1 MSTYRKS
8 PPTRLP
14 PIDTTATA
22 MDRAAIYARYS
33 TDNQRAASIV
43 DQQRRCR
50 EFADRNNL
58 TVGQLWADEAE
69 KGWNPEREQLQA
81 MLAAAKNKKFDVLLV
96 DDLSRLHR
104 DLGGQDKTLKRL
116 RILGIRVVAIA
127 DGWDST
133 SRGAKQTAAFK
144 GLLNEMQLEV
154 IAEHTKRGQDGRIH
168 AGLSAGGTVY
178 GYRSVQ
184 ELVHGD
190 VVGARRM
197 IEPEEARIVGEI
209 YEQYADGLSPQ
220 AIADRLNARGVPS
233 PRGDT
238 WSRNAIYGDRR
249 DLSGI
254 LSNPIYEGWLLRNR
268 SQFVRDPDTGGR
280 VKVRN
285 PPESWLWVEAPELR
299 TVPEDLV
306 ARVKQRM
313 ADVESKGK
321 AIREGRAN
329 ANARTGADGKYI
341 LTGLF
346 HCSECGG
353 PISSVARD
361 TFGCSARHNRGP
373 YACGND
379 VKFKREVAESA
390 VLEAVATRV
399 FSPAAVREFVELV
412 AQEHSAQSGTG
423 RDQLAALEKK
433 LKEVNNGISKGVEF
447 VFAGNVSPAVSAK
460 LKELE
465 STKKVIQAELDHL
478 AVQQSIGPAVDLAEL
493 QAAANAALGQV
504 IEEIPSWNPAEA
516 RQVLSGLIKNGV
528 VTPSSDKRTLT
539 MTMTGDIAGL
549 LTIGANKQRKG
560 CTAPKSKRPDE
571 ISIGPKLGSVVARA
585 RFELA
590 TFGL

>member
-1 MSTYRKS
+1 
-8 PPTRLP
+8 
-14 PIDTTATA
+14 

-33 TDNQRAASIV
+33 TDSQRAASIV

-50 EFADRNNL
+50 EFAERNNL
-58 TVGQLWADEAE
+58 TVVQLWADEAE
-69 KGWNPEREQLQA
+69 KGWNPEREQFQA
-81 MLAAAKNKKFDVLLV
+81 MLAAAKNKEFDVLLV

-104 DLGGQDKTLKRL
+104 DLAGQGVTLKRL
-116 RILGIRVVAIA
+116 QILGVRVVAIA

-133 SRGAKQTAAFK
+133 SRGAKQTATFK

-168 AGLSAGGTVY
+168 AGLSAGGAVY

-184 ELVHGD
+184 ELVNGA
-190 VVGARRM
+190 VVGARRK
-197 IEPEEARIVGEI
+197 IDPQEAGVVGEI

-220 AIADRLNARGVPS
+220 AIADRLNARGVPG

-249 DLSGI
+249 DLSGV
-254 LSNPIYEGWLLRNR
+254 LSNPIYEGWLVRNR
-268 SQFVRDPDTGGR
+268 SHFLRDPDTGGR

-299 TVPEDLV
+299 IVAEDV
-306 ARVKQRM
+306 IARVKQRM
-313 ADVESKGK
+313 ADVESKGE

-346 HCSECGG
+346 RCSECDG

-373 YACGND
+373 YACCND
-379 VKFKREVAESA
+379 VKFKREKAESA
-390 VLEAVATRV
+390 VLEAVAARV
-399 FSPAAVREFVELV
+399 FSPAAIKEFVELV

-423 RDQLAALEKK
+423 CDQVTALEKK
-433 LKEVNNGISKGVEF
+433 LKEVNNGISKGVEYI
-447 VFAGNVSPAVSAK
+447 FAGNDSPAVSAK

-465 STKKVIQAELDHL
+465 STKKVIEGELARL
-478 AVQQSIGPAVDLAEL
+478 AVQQSIGPAVDVAEL
-493 QAAANAALGQV
+493 QAAAKAALGQL
-504 IEEIPSWNPAEA
+504 IPEILTGKPAEA
-516 RQVLSGLIKNGV
+516 RQVLSGLIKDGV
-528 VTPSSDKRTLT
+528 VTPSADKKTLT
-539 MTMTGDIAGL
+539 MTLTGDIAGL
-549 LTIGANKQRKG
+549 LTIAANKQRKG
-560 CTAPKSKRPDE
+560 STDPK
-571 ISIGPKLGSVVARA
+571 A
-585 RFELA
+585 
-590 TFGL
+590 